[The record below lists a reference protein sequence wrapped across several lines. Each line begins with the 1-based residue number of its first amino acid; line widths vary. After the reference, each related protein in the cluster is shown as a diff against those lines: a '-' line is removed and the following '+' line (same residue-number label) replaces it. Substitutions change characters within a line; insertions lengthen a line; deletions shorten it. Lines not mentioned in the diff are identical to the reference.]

1 MHTMTVYCW
10 QVHAHMHN
18 TQCTSIGQCNKL
30 SIKTQILSKHSRFII
45 FYYFRATCFD
55 SLESSSGP
63 LTNWPKT
70 I

>member
-1 MHTMTVYCW
+1 MT
-10 QVHAHMHN
+10 
-18 TQCTSIGQCNKL
+18 
-30 SIKTQILSKHSRFII
+30 IKTQQII
-45 FYYFRATCFD
+45 YYFRATCLE